1 MSNEQTEPGSAQ
13 PEKVKSGSVLFADL
27 GLPEPLMKAVIDV
40 GYEVPSPIQAK
51 SIPVLLQGRD
61 ILGQAQTGTGKTAAF
76 VLPLLANI
84 DVNSSKTQVI
94 ILTPTRELAIQ
105 VAEACATYAKYLK
118 GLNVLAVYGGQS
130 YEGQLRQLR
139 KGAQLVV
146 GTPGRVMDHLRRK
159 TLKLHDLKALVLD
172 EADEMLRM
180 GFIDD
185 VEWILEQ
192 TPDTRQIALFSA
204 TMPSQIKRIADKH
217 LQDPKHIKIVNKT
230 VTVSTT
236 SQRYA
241 IVAQRHKLDAMVRVL
256 EGEEHDGVIVFV
268 RTKIATNEV
277 ATKLQSLGYKAE
289 ALNGDVAQN
298 QREKIVDQLKK
309 GRLNLLVATDVVARG
324 LDVDRI
330 SHVINYDAPHDTE
343 SYIHRIGRTGR
354 AGRAGCAVLF
364 LTPREKRMLGTIER
378 ATNQKIPALQLP
390 STDDINKARVERF
403 KQRALNATN
412 SKNIETFKKI
422 YTELT
427 QASELDNDLIAA
439 AFALLAQGQAPLF
452 IQDSDLQSSNARD
465 GGSRG
470 DRGGERGRRA
480 ERREFG
486 DSRRKPRERRSEK
499 SGEKPAPNLKPTP
512 LTDFPEIAMA
522 RFRLDVGHNDQVKPG
537 NIVGAIANEADLDA
551 RYIGEI
557 EIREDFSTVDLP
569 ADMPRGI
576 LKLLKR
582 VRVAGKP
589 LDIGYYG
596 KDESDNDKSKPN
608 RSGVSKAPKR
618 KSPKRSA
625 SPKNKKNKKPKDR
638 KPFNEA
644 AEASKNPPVNVDL
657 NIMRRGR
664 GSKSK

>member
-1 MSNEQTEPGSAQ
+1 MSNESTEHSSDS
-13 PEKVKSGSVLFADL
+13 PEKAKVDTVLFSDL
-27 GLPEPLMKAVIDV
+27 GLPEPLMKAVTDV
-40 GYEVPSPIQAK
+40 GYEVPSPIQAQ

-61 ILGQAQTGTGKTAAF
+61 VLGQAQTGTGKTAAF
-76 VLPLLANI
+76 ALPLLANI
-84 DVNSSKTQVI
+84 DIKSNKTQII
-94 ILTPTRELAIQ
+94 ILAPTRELAIQ
-105 VAEACATYAKYLK
+105 VAEACNTYAKHLQ

-130 YEGQLRQLR
+130 YDNQLRQLKR
-139 KGAQLVV
+139 GAQVVV

-159 TLKLHDLKALVLD
+159 TLKLQDLQALVLD

-204 TMPSQIKRIADKH
+204 TMPAQIKRIADKH
-217 LQDPKHIKIVNKT
+217 LQNPKHIKIINKT
-230 VTVSTT
+230 ATVSTT

-256 EGEEHDGVIVFV
+256 EGEEHDGVIIFV

-277 ATKLQSLGYKAE
+277 ASKLQGLGYKAE

-298 QREKIVDQLKK
+298 QREKIVEQLKR

-343 SYIHRIGRTGR
+343 SYIHRVGRTGR
-354 AGRAGCAVLF
+354 AGRSGCAVLF

-378 ATNQKIPALQLP
+378 ATKQKIPALQLP
-390 STDDINKARVERF
+390 STSAINKARVERF

-412 SKNIETFKKI
+412 SKNIETFREL
-422 YTELT
+422 YNELT
-427 QASELDNDLIAA
+427 QKSDLDNDLIAA

-452 IQDSDLQSSNARD
+452 IQDSDLQTSNAKDSDSSNRNRD
-465 GGSRG
+465 GTNRSRRDRPQRG
-470 DRGGERGRRA
+470 DRPDRK
-480 ERREFG
+480 EFG
-486 DSRRKPRERRSEK
+486 DRRSK
-499 SGEKPAPNLKPTP
+499 ARGDKPAPALKPTP
-512 LTDFPEIAMA
+512 LTDFPDIEMA
-522 RFRLDVGHNDQVKPG
+522 RFRLDVGHTDQVKPG

-551 RYIGEI
+551 KYIGEI

-569 ADMPRGI
+569 SDMPRGM

-582 VRVAGKP
+582 VHVAGKP
-589 LDIGYYG
+589 LDLSYYG
-596 KDESDNDKSKPN
+596 KEDPESK
-608 RSGVSKAPKR
+608 RSSFT
-618 KSPKRSA
+618 KSPKRSD
-625 SPKNKKNKKPKDR
+625 SPKNKKTGKRKERTQKD
-638 KPFNEA
+638 EA
-644 AEASKNPPVNVDL
+644 LKLPSQIVDM

-664 GSKSK
+664 GSKSKRK

>member
-1 MSNEQTEPGSAQ
+1 MSNESTEHSSDS
-13 PEKVKSGSVLFADL
+13 PEKARVDTVLFSDL
-27 GLPEPLMKAVIDV
+27 GLPEPLMKAVTDV
-40 GYEVPSPIQAK
+40 GYEVPSPIQAQ

-61 ILGQAQTGTGKTAAF
+61 VLGQAQTGTGKTAAF
-76 VLPLLANI
+76 ALPLLANI
-84 DVNSSKTQVI
+84 DINSNKTQII
-94 ILTPTRELAIQ
+94 ILAPTRELAIQ
-105 VAEACATYAKYLK
+105 VAEACNTYAKHLQ

-130 YEGQLRQLR
+130 YDNQLRQLKR
-139 KGAQLVV
+139 GAQVVV

-159 TLKLHDLKALVLD
+159 TLKLQDLQALVLD

-204 TMPSQIKRIADKH
+204 TMPAQIKRIADKH
-217 LQDPKHIKIVNKT
+217 LQNPKHIKIINKT
-230 VTVSTT
+230 ATVSTT

-256 EGEEHDGVIVFV
+256 EGEEHDGVIIFV

-277 ATKLQSLGYKAE
+277 ASKLQGLGYKAE

-298 QREKIVDQLKK
+298 QREKIVEQLKR

-343 SYIHRIGRTGR
+343 SYIHRVGRTGR
-354 AGRAGCAVLF
+354 AGRSGCAVLF

-378 ATNQKIPALQLP
+378 ATKQKIPALQLP
-390 STDDINKARVERF
+390 STSDINKARVERF

-412 SKNIETFKKI
+412 SKNIETFREL
-422 YTELT
+422 YNELT
-427 QASELDNDLIAA
+427 QKSDLDNDLIAA

-452 IQDSDLQSSNARD
+452 IQDSDLQTSNAKDSDSNNRNRD
-465 GGSRG
+465 GTNRSRRDRPQRG
-470 DRGGERGRRA
+470 DRPHRE
-480 ERREFG
+480 EFG
-486 DSRRKPRERRSEK
+486 DRRSK
-499 SGEKPAPNLKPTP
+499 ARGDKPAPALKPTP
-512 LTDFPEIAMA
+512 LTDFPDIEMA
-522 RFRLDVGHNDQVKPG
+522 RFRLDVGHTDQVKPG

-551 RYIGEI
+551 KYIGEI

-569 ADMPRGI
+569 ADMPRGM

-582 VRVAGKP
+582 VHVAGKP
-589 LDIGYYG
+589 LDLSYYG
-596 KDESDNDKSKPN
+596 KEDPESK
-608 RSGVSKAPKR
+608 RSSFT
-618 KSPKRSA
+618 KSPKRSD
-625 SPKNKKNKKPKDR
+625 SPKNKKAGKRKERTQKD
-638 KPFNEA
+638 EA
-644 AEASKNPPVNVDL
+644 LKLPSQIVDM

-664 GSKSK
+664 GSKSKRK

>member
-1 MSNEQTEPGSAQ
+1 MSNEQTEPDSAQ
-13 PEKVKSGSVLFADL
+13 PEKVKSDSVVFADL
-27 GLPEPLMKAVIDV
+27 GLPEPLMKAVTDV

-51 SIPVLLQGRD
+51 SIPILLQGRD

-76 VLPLLANI
+76 ALPLLANI
-84 DVNSSKTQVI
+84 DVNSNKTQVI

-105 VAEACATYAKYLK
+105 VAEACATYAKHLK

-159 TLKLHDLKALVLD
+159 TMKLSDLKALVLD

-236 SQRYA
+236 TQRYA
-241 IVAQRHKLDAMVRVL
+241 MVAQRHKLDAMVRVL

-268 RTKIATNEV
+268 RTKIATNEI

-309 GRLNLLVATDVVARG
+309 GRLNLLVATDVAARG
-324 LDVDRI
+324 LDIDRI

-412 SKNIETFKKI
+412 SKDIEMFKKI

-427 QASELDNDLIAA
+427 QASELDSDLIAA

-452 IQDSDLQSSNARD
+452 IQDSDLQTSNARD

-470 DRGGERGRRA
+470 ERRGERGGERSRRA

-486 DSRRKPRERRSEK
+486 DSRRKPRERRSEN
-499 SGEKPAPNLKPTP
+499 SREKPAPNLKPTP
-512 LTDFPEIAMA
+512 LTDFPEIEMA

-582 VRVAGKP
+582 VHVAGKP
-589 LDIGYYG
+589 LDISFYW
-596 KDESDNDKSKPN
+596 
-608 RSGVSKAPKR
+608 
-618 KSPKRSA
+618 
-625 SPKNKKNKKPKDR
+625 
-638 KPFNEA
+638 
-644 AEASKNPPVNVDL
+644 
-657 NIMRRGR
+657 
-664 GSKSK
+664 

>member
-1 MSNEQTEPGSAQ
+1 MSNESTEHSSDS
-13 PEKVKSGSVLFADL
+13 PEKARVDTVLFSDL
-27 GLPEPLMKAVIDV
+27 GLPEPLMKAVTDV
-40 GYEVPSPIQAK
+40 GYEVPSPIQAQ

-61 ILGQAQTGTGKTAAF
+61 VLGQAQTGTGKTAAF
-76 VLPLLANI
+76 ALPLLANI
-84 DVNSSKTQVI
+84 DINSNKTQII
-94 ILTPTRELAIQ
+94 ILAPTRELAIQ
-105 VAEACATYAKYLK
+105 VAEACNTYAKHLQ

-130 YEGQLRQLR
+130 YDNQLRQLKR
-139 KGAQLVV
+139 GAQVVV

-159 TLKLHDLKALVLD
+159 TLKLQDLQALVLD

-204 TMPSQIKRIADKH
+204 TMPAQIKRIADKH
-217 LQDPKHIKIVNKT
+217 LQNPKHIKIINKT
-230 VTVSTT
+230 ATVSTT

-256 EGEEHDGVIVFV
+256 EGEEHDGVIIFV

-277 ATKLQSLGYKAE
+277 ASKLQGLGYKAE

-298 QREKIVDQLKK
+298 QREKIVEQLKR

-343 SYIHRIGRTGR
+343 SYIHRVGRTGR
-354 AGRAGCAVLF
+354 AGRSGCAVLF

-378 ATNQKIPALQLP
+378 ATKQKIPALQLP
-390 STDDINKARVERF
+390 STSDINKARVERF

-412 SKNIETFKKI
+412 SKNIETFREL
-422 YTELT
+422 YNELT
-427 QASELDNDLIAA
+427 QKSDLDNDLIAA

-452 IQDSDLQSSNARD
+452 IQDSDLQTSNAKDSDSSNRNRD
-465 GGSRG
+465 GTNRSRRDRPQRG
-470 DRGGERGRRA
+470 DRPDRK
-480 ERREFG
+480 EFG
-486 DSRRKPRERRSEK
+486 DRRSK
-499 SGEKPAPNLKPTP
+499 ARGDKPAPALKPTP
-512 LTDFPEIAMA
+512 LTDFPDIEMA
-522 RFRLDVGHNDQVKPG
+522 RFRLDVGHTDQVKPG

-551 RYIGEI
+551 KYIGEI

-569 ADMPRGI
+569 SDMPRGM

-582 VRVAGKP
+582 VHVAGKP
-589 LDIGYYG
+589 LDLSYYG
-596 KDESDNDKSKPN
+596 KEDLESK
-608 RSGVSKAPKR
+608 RSSFT
-618 KSPKRSA
+618 KSPKRSD
-625 SPKNKKNKKPKDR
+625 SPKNKKAGKRKERTQKD
-638 KPFNEA
+638 EA
-644 AEASKNPPVNVDL
+644 LKLPSQIVDM

-664 GSKSK
+664 GSKSKHK

>member
-1 MSNEQTEPGSAQ
+1 MSNEQTERSSES
-13 PEKVKSGSVLFADL
+13 PEKARMDTVLFSDL
-27 GLPEPLMKAVIDV
+27 GLPEPLMKAVTEV
-40 GYEVPSPIQAK
+40 GYEVPSPIQAQ
-51 SIPVLLQGRD
+51 SIPVLLEGRD
-61 ILGQAQTGTGKTAAF
+61 VLGQAQTGTGKTAAF
-76 VLPLLANI
+76 ALPLLANI
-84 DVNSSKTQVI
+84 DVKSNKTQVI
-94 ILTPTRELAIQ
+94 ILAPTRELAIQ
-105 VAEACATYAKYLK
+105 VAEACDTYAKHLH

-130 YEGQLRQLR
+130 YDNQLRQLR
-139 KGAQLVV
+139 RGAQVVV

-159 TLKLHDLKALVLD
+159 TLKLQDLQALVLD

-192 TPDTRQIALFSA
+192 TPDSRQIALFSA
-204 TMPSQIKRIADKH
+204 TMPAQIKRIADKH
-217 LQDPKHIKIVNKT
+217 LQNPKHIKIINKT
-230 VTVSTT
+230 ATVATT

-241 IVAQRHKLDAMVRVL
+241 MVAQRHKLDAMVRVL
-256 EGEEHDGVIVFV
+256 EGEEHDGVIIFV

-277 ATKLQSLGYKAE
+277 ASKLQNLGYKAE

-298 QREKIVDQLKK
+298 QREKIVEQLKK

-354 AGRAGCAVLF
+354 AGRSGCAVLF

-378 ATNQKIPALQLP
+378 ATKQKIPALQLP

-412 SKNIETFKKI
+412 SKNIEVFRGI
-422 YTELT
+422 FNELT
-427 QASELDNDLIAA
+427 QKSDLDNDLIAG

-452 IQDSDLQSSNARD
+452 IQDSDLQVSNARD
-465 GGSRG
+465 GDSGKRGRDGGSSNRRDRPQRGDRPDRKEFGDKRRNSRG
-470 DRGGERGRRA
+470 D
-480 ERREFG
+480 
-486 DSRRKPRERRSEK
+486 KPV
-499 SGEKPAPNLKPTP
+499 PDPKPTP
-512 LTDFPEIAMA
+512 LTEFPDIEMA
-522 RFRLDVGHNDQVKPG
+522 RFRLDVGHTDQVKPG

-551 RYIGEI
+551 KYIGEI
-557 EIREDFSTVDLP
+557 EIREEFSTVDLP
-569 ADMPRGI
+569 ADMPRGM

-582 VRVAGKP
+582 VHVAGKP
-589 LDIGYYG
+589 LDISYYS
-596 KDESDNDKSKPN
+596 KEQPESK
-608 RSGVSKAPKR
+608 RSSSA

-625 SPKNKKNKKPKDR
+625 SPKNKKGGKRLERARRDEVVAPAPPK
-638 KPFNEA
+638 
-644 AEASKNPPVNVDL
+644 VDM

-664 GSKSK
+664 GSNSKPK

>member
-1 MSNEQTEPGSAQ
+1 MSNESTEHSSDS
-13 PEKVKSGSVLFADL
+13 PEKARVDTVLFSDL
-27 GLPEPLMKAVIDV
+27 GLPEPLMKAVTDV
-40 GYEVPSPIQAK
+40 GYEVPSPIQAQ

-61 ILGQAQTGTGKTAAF
+61 VLGQAQTGTGKTAAF
-76 VLPLLANI
+76 ALPLLANI
-84 DVNSSKTQVI
+84 DINSNKTQII
-94 ILTPTRELAIQ
+94 ILAPTRELAIQ
-105 VAEACATYAKYLK
+105 VAEACNTYAKHLQ

-130 YEGQLRQLR
+130 YDNQLRQLKR
-139 KGAQLVV
+139 GAQVVV

-159 TLKLHDLKALVLD
+159 TLKLQDLQALVLD

-204 TMPSQIKRIADKH
+204 TMPAQIKRIADKH
-217 LQDPKHIKIVNKT
+217 LQNPKHIKIINKT
-230 VTVSTT
+230 ATVSTT

-256 EGEEHDGVIVFV
+256 EGEEHDGVIIFV

-277 ATKLQSLGYKAE
+277 ASKLQGLGYKAE

-298 QREKIVDQLKK
+298 QREKIVEQLKR

-343 SYIHRIGRTGR
+343 SYIHRVGRTGR
-354 AGRAGCAVLF
+354 AGRSGCAVLF

-378 ATNQKIPALQLP
+378 ATKQKIPALQLP
-390 STDDINKARVERF
+390 STSDINKARVERF

-412 SKNIETFKKI
+412 SKNIETFREI
-422 YTELT
+422 YNELT
-427 QASELDNDLIAA
+427 QKSDLDNDLIAA

-452 IQDSDLQSSNARD
+452 IQDSDLQTSNAKDSDSNNRNRD
-465 GGSRG
+465 GTNRSRRDRPQRG
-470 DRGGERGRRA
+470 DRPHRE
-480 ERREFG
+480 EFG
-486 DSRRKPRERRSEK
+486 DRRSK
-499 SGEKPAPNLKPTP
+499 ARGDKPAPALKPTP
-512 LTDFPEIAMA
+512 LTDFPDIEMA
-522 RFRLDVGHNDQVKPG
+522 RFRLDVGHTDQVKPG

-551 RYIGEI
+551 KYIGEI
-557 EIREDFSTVDLP
+557 EIREYFSTVDLP
-569 ADMPRGI
+569 ADMPRGM

-582 VRVAGKP
+582 VHVAGKP
-589 LDIGYYG
+589 LDLSYYG
-596 KDESDNDKSKPN
+596 KEDSESK
-608 RSGVSKAPKR
+608 RSSFA
-618 KSPKRSA
+618 KSPKCSD
-625 SPKNKKNKKPKDR
+625 SPKNKKAGKRKKRTQKD
-638 KPFNEA
+638 EA
-644 AEASKNPPVNVDL
+644 LKLPSQIVDM

-664 GSKSK
+664 GSKSKRK